1 MIKTIENSVQPGKG
15 EGTKSN
21 DCSRGVGVGMVSD
34 YVSSLSIIIAIL
46 FLLQTLLL
54 ELKKPGALKS
64 LYSTSS

>member
-46 FLLQTLLL
+46 FLL
-54 ELKKPGALKS
+54 
-64 LYSTSS
+64 